1 MAKKDIFAVLD
12 LALAVVKDAAL
23 ADCLRRV
30 ENAQREYLLAEADKN
45 RGKSKAVIKAI
56 VKIDIECKKLELTY
70 SKIKD
75 DLGSDGKDIMDDL
88 LGMLEKERKRLVKE
102 KNSIMKES

>member
-1 MAKKDIFAVLD
+1 MAKKDVFAVLD
-12 LALAVVKDAAL
+12 LAIAVVKDVAL

-45 RGKSKAVIKAI
+45 RGKSKAIIQAI

-70 SKIKD
+70 NKVRNS
-75 DLGSDGKDIMDDL
+75 LGDEGKEIMDEL
-88 LGMLEKERKRLVKE
+88 LEMLAKERKTLVTK
-102 KNSIMKES
+102 KNQI